1 MFIYQIKSHSRG
13 VIKNFFNNP
22 VVQYDYNTKD
32 NIQIKKAIERLSQ
45 FFLDREVEFILF
57 PVENSFPVKNLKDAK
72 HLSDRFNQKLHL
84 VSVHGMS
91 SMRPDQLSSSLT
103 DYYGKLKGFKNIFI
117 SDASILPGNTG
128 ESPQASIMAYT
139 KFIANNIK
147 L

>member
-1 MFIYQIKSHSRG
+1 
-13 VIKNFFNNP
+13 
-22 VVQYDYNTKD
+22 
-32 NIQIKKAIERLSQ
+32 
-45 FFLDREVEFILF
+45 
-57 PVENSFPVKNLKDAK
+57 
-72 HLSDRFNQKLHL
+72 
-84 VSVHGMS
+84 MS

-147 L
+147 LAFFKSVPIKVAP